1 MTTPEL
7 LTKEEERVWLATYE
21 ASLSKDAGIKR
32 SMDVAMEAVQEWRK
46 VAPPGRIGS
55 AEDDVRGTLRDTV
68 QTLRDEMAALETAN
82 GELRQDVA
90 DLRSK
95 LAVVNDLHDKAVAA
109 RDRLLSERNSLQED
123 LVAVK
128 ERIRSLEVSSAAC
141 HQDLAAVREALGVH
155 NSPERSAAE
164 CVRPVVA
171 ELRALYN
178 ASLRAK

>member
-46 VAPPGRIGS
+46 LVPTGEAARQQESESRAREDMASMRDDALARLEDAERARKTIG
-55 AEDDVRGTLRDTV
+55 AQWDKARDEIGTL
-68 QTLRDEMAALETAN
+68 EA
-82 GELRQDVA
+82 
-90 DLRSK
+90 
-95 LAVVNDLHDKAVAA
+95 
-109 RDRLLSERNSLQED
+109 ERNSLQED
-123 LVAVK
+123 LAAMK
-128 ERIRSLEVSSAAC
+128 ERIRSLEASSAAC